1 MTTSS
6 VPAPVREAIDDAVR
20 RTILRESLTRY
31 RHEMLSIEERE
42 LLWDRIVRLRKHLK
56 LA

>member
-6 VPAPVREAIDDAVR
+6 VPAPV
-20 RTILRESLTRY
+20 Y